1 MTDLVP
7 ADSIEQIVGRRRHPT
22 DHIARRIGQTV
33 YILHSVEC
41 RESGHDLRACD
52 YSRALDMGC
61 GVVSWE
67 PYGDTPVRAGISR
80 GGLLIPTGWAEP

>member
-1 MTDLVP
+1 MTDPVP
-7 ADSIEQIVGRRRHPT
+7 AVSIEQIVGRRRHPT
-22 DHIARRIGQTV
+22 DHIARRIGQAV

-67 PYGDTPVRAGISR
+67 PYGESPVVVAVSR
-80 GGLLIPTGWAEP
+80 GGVLIPEGPA